1 MADIR
6 RSRAGERAIVTLSG
20 DLTVPHAK
28 AVRKALL
35 EAVQGA
41 SSVEVV
47 MENVV
52 ELDVSFPQL
61 VCSTHR
67 MAADLNKQLLITGI
81 EQERFSDML
90 RRSGFTRHIGCHE
103 NTRKCCL
110 WLHGL
115 PADGPGNLDR
125 EEDRRP

>member
-1 MADIR
+1 MTDIR
-6 RSRAGERAIVTLSG
+6 RSQAGERAIVTVSG
-20 DLTVPHAK
+20 HLTVPHAK
-28 AVRKALL
+28 KVRTALL
-35 EAVQGA
+35 EAVQSA

-47 MENVV
+47 VENVV

-90 RRSGFTRHIGCHE
+90 RRSGFARHIGCHE
-103 NTRKCCL
+103 NTRKSCL

-115 PADGPGNLDR
+115 PAAGPGKLDR
-125 EEDRRP
+125 EVSKKP

>member
-1 MADIR
+1 MTDIR
-6 RSRAGERAIVTLSG
+6 LSRAGERAIVTLSG

-28 AVRKALL
+28 AVRTAFL

-47 MENVV
+47 LENVV
-52 ELDVSFPQL
+52 DLDVSFPQL

-103 NTRKCCL
+103 NTRKSCL

-115 PADGPGNLDR
+115 PADGPGRLDR